1 MQKAFD
7 KIQNPFMIKTL
18 QKVGIEG
25 IYLNIIKAIRNKHTE
40 NILLNVEKLKVFL
53 LRLGIRQRCSLSPLL
68 FNSFVN
74 PSHGNQRRK
83 RNKRNQIWKKEVKLS
98 LFADDMK
105 PHRENP
111 QEATRKLLEL
121 ID

>member
-1 MQKAFD
+1 
-7 KIQNPFMIKTL
+7 MIKTL

-83 RNKRNQIWKKEVKLS
+83 TKGIQMGKEVKLS
-98 LFADDMK
+98 LFADDMIPSIK
-105 PHRENP
+105 NP
-111 QEATRKLLEL
+111 KDAS
-121 ID
+121 